1 MLKSATIGCNILIIE
16 KYFKSF
22 LKGSLKNYELNTA
35 EGMVLLAL
43 YGHNGQKDAQILKDS
58 DINLVGTSQDQLIDE
73 LHYDKSVITRTM
85 QSLEKKGYVIRKN
98 NTEDTRSY
106 FFKLTD
112 KAFTFKQ
119 TLIEILKEWN
129 EHILGDFDESVLN
142 LLDNMLAK
150 VAKNATKT
158 IRKNN

>member
-43 YGHNGQKDAQILKDS
+43 YGHNDQMDAQILKDS

-85 QSLEKKGYVIRKN
+85 QSLEKKRYVIRKN

-129 EHILGDFDESVLN
+129 EHILGDFDESILN
-142 LLDNMLAK
+142 LLDNMLAT

-158 IRKNN
+158 IRKK